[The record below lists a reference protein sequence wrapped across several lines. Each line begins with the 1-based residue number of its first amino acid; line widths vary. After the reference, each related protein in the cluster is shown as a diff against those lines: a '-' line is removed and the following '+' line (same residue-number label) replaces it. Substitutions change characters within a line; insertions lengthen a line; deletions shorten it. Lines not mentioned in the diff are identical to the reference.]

1 MALCASVIIDDI
13 VNKIDKL
20 YDYAVPG
27 SIEKNLK
34 AGMRVVVP
42 FSKSNIKKKALVVEL
57 HDFVD
62 IPRLK
67 YIDKIIDKEVIVNDM
82 QVSLI
87 RLLKSRYF
95 VTYYN
100 ALRAMIPRGLDF
112 KISEYYKCNS

>member
-62 IPRLK
+62 ISRLK
-67 YIDKIIDKEVIVNDM
+67 YIDKIIDNFPDYPHEYDNKE
-82 QVSLI
+82 
-87 RLLKSRYF
+87 F
-95 VTYYN
+95 VK
-100 ALRAMIPRGLDF
+100 AIDKM
-112 KISEYYKCNS
+112 ISEIEV